1 MTKLIATVSMDK
13 IDSKPVV
20 RFKKGDAFV
29 KMAPHPLVFMEINE
43 LDETLGNKDFCIVTW
58 YSLTLTSL
66 FISNFCLIKY
76 S

>member
-29 KMAPHPLVFMEINE
+29 KMAPHPLLFME
-43 LDETLGNKDFCIVTW
+43 ETSWMKPLEIK
-58 YSLTLTSL
+58 
-66 FISNFCLIKY
+66 ISVL
-76 S
+76 

>member
-29 KMAPHPLVFMEINE
+29 KIGKVLLEEAKRKVESIII
-43 LDETLGNKDFCIVTW
+43 G
-58 YSLTLTSL
+58 
-66 FISNFCLIKY
+66 
-76 S
+76 

>member
-29 KMAPHPLVFMEINE
+29 QMEPHPLVFMEINE
-43 LDETLGNKDFCIVTW
+43 VEGNMQEIK
-58 YSLTLTSL
+58 
-66 FISNFCLIKY
+66 ISAL
-76 S
+76 